1 MNKRYK
7 LLPCSIWN
15 IGLIETWLSKM
26 AAKGLFIENFG
37 RYFTKFIKGEPSTT
51 HYRIDVIP
59 AENDDE
65 LKDIINKYEVC
76 GWKYVNTYM
85 NFHIFSSPHE
95 FNTSEVYNITE
106 EQADLLKPQYKKKI
120 KDIILGLIILVI
132 FLMLPSFFKK
142 FDLYTFLLEL
152 NLLDI
157 FAFITLTIGFF
168 YQIYEAFIL
177 KRLIKH
183 LEQGIPINHNCNWKL
198 RSCFSIFYKTAFVII
213 VVIFFFLPYK
223 QFFTEDFTFI
233 ENNIEELP
241 VVTLKDISNIK
252 LKYTGNELKVP
263 DPKWANSQSFLLMPV
278 NYEVNQFHRKFIKPN
293 NYETLDL
300 KSNTY
305 QLRFEALVNGYILE
319 LIKQQNEITTLIPVS
334 IDTEQYKDFDILKVY
349 KYLDTYYI
357 YVARDNGILTV
368 SYLYDDD
375 IDSVIKAMDE
385 KMELLLNHISKS

>member
-59 AENDDE
+59 AENDHE
-65 LKDIINKYEVC
+65 LNDKINKYEVC

-106 EQADLLKPQYKKKI
+106 DQADLLKPQYKKKI
-120 KDIILGLIILVI
+120 KDIIISLIILVI

-142 FDLYTFLLEL
+142 FNFYTYLLEL

-157 FAFITLTIGFF
+157 LAFLTLITGFF
-168 YQIYEAFIL
+168 YQIYETFLL

-183 LEQGIPINHNCNWKL
+183 LEQGVPVNHNCNWKL
-198 RSCFSIFYKTAFVII
+198 RSYFSIFYKTAFVII
-213 VVIFFFLPYK
+213 VVLFFILPYK
-223 QFFTEDFTFI
+223 HFFSERRTFI
-233 ENNIEELP
+233 EDNFEELP

-252 LKYTGNELKVP
+252 SKATGNELNVT
-263 DPKWANSQSFLLMPV
+263 DPTWALSQSFLLMPV
-278 NYEVNQFHRKFIKPN
+278 KYELNQHHRNFIKAN
-293 NYETLDL
+293 NYETLNL
-300 KSNTY
+300 KSSTY
-305 QLRFEALVNGYILE
+305 QLRFKAIVDNYIME
-319 LIKQQNEITTLIPVS
+319 LINQQNEIGHLVPVS
-334 IDTEQYKDFDILKVY
+334 IDAEQYKNFDILKVY
-349 KYLDTYYI
+349 KSQDTYFI
-357 YVARDNGILTV
+357 YAARDKGILTV
-368 SYLYDDD
+368 SYFYDDD
-375 IDSVIKAMDE
+375 IDAVIKALEE
-385 KMELLLNHISKS
+385 KMDLLLNHIAKS

>member
-1 MNKRYK
+1 MNTRYK

-26 AAKGLFIENFG
+26 ADKGLFIENFG

-59 AENDDE
+59 AENDNE
-65 LKDIINKYEVC
+65 LKDKINQYQVC

-95 FNTSEVYNITE
+95 INTSEIYNITE
-106 EQADLLKPQYKKKI
+106 QQADLLKPQYKKKI
-120 KDIILGLIILVI
+120 KDIIIGLIILVI

-142 FDLYTFLLEL
+142 FNLYTYLLEL

-157 FAFITLTIGFF
+157 FAFLTLTIGFF
-168 YQIYEAFIL
+168 YQIYEAFLL

-183 LEQGIPINHNCNWKL
+183 LNQGIPVNHNCNWKL

-213 VVIFFFLPYK
+213 IVLFFFLPYK
-223 QFFTEDFTFI
+223 QLFEERHTYIEDNF
-233 ENNIEELP
+233 EELP

-252 LKYTGNELKVP
+252 LKATGNELNVT
-263 DPKWANSQSFLLMPV
+263 DPTYVISQSSLFMPV
-278 NYEVNQFHRKFIKPN
+278 KYEVNQYHRNFVKPN

-305 QLRFEALVNGYILE
+305 QLRFEAIVDNYILE
-319 LIKQQNEITTLIPVS
+319 LIKQQNEITDLVPFS
-334 IDTEQYKDFDILKVY
+334 IDTEQYKNFDILKVY
-349 KYLDTYYI
+349 KYRDI
-357 YVARDNGILTV
+357 YFIYAARDNGILTV

-375 IDSVIKAMDE
+375 IDSVIKALEE
-385 KMELLLNHISKS
+385 KMDLLLNHISQS